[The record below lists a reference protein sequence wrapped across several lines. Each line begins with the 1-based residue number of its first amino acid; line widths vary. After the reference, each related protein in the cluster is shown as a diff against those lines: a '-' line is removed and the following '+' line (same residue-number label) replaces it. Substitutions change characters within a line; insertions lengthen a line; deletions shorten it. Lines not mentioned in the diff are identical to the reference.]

1 MRNFSIKSNIFL
13 LLALSIVGLMIPAF
27 IVLKSQMLDDK
38 KEKTKN
44 LVESAYSVLVYYKKT
59 VDDGKMNEDD
69 AKKAALSV
77 IKTTKKSIFGLTTL
91 RCLIQ
96 KWLCMLQIQ
105 NLTAK
110 HSMIKSITVQQVCK
124 TVTMQIWRAP
134 EGIKIYFRHSWRCVK
149 KAGAA
154 M

>member
-77 IKTTKKSIFGLTTL
+77 IKSLEY
-91 RCLIQ
+91 
-96 KWLCMLQIQ
+96 
-105 NLTAK
+105 N
-110 HSMIKSITVQQVCK
+110 
-124 TVTMQIWRAP
+124 
-134 EGIKIYFRHSWRCVK
+134 
-149 KAGAA
+149 
-154 M
+154 